1 MTTGRSFAEYVKS
14 KCYNGLY
21 SAAESFV
28 GDRSDELNLWSRKI
42 NNIGSIELLDA
53 DIQRVYVQDCPEMKI
68 AFDVAME
75 LTLEIRERYLIKL

>member
-28 GDRSDELNLWSRKI
+28 GDTSDELNLWSRKI
-42 NNIGSIELLDA
+42 NNTYPSYWYPSETGIFLCLSLPAGAHAESRKVFFI
-53 DIQRVYVQDCPEMKI
+53 
-68 AFDVAME
+68 
-75 LTLEIRERYLIKL
+75 

>member
-53 DIQRVYVQDCPEMKI
+53 DNPKSRMYKI
-68 AFDVAME
+68 ALRMKLLSMLLWN
-75 LTLEIRERYLIKL
+75 LTLEIRREIH

>member
-42 NNIGSIELLDA
+42 NNIGSIEVNA
-53 DIQRVYVQDCPEMKI
+53 P
-68 AFDVAME
+68 
-75 LTLEIRERYLIKL
+75 